1 MAESTPN
8 IWLKFAAIAHI
19 IFGVFLFALGILD
32 YVFGDVTADVKVRGE
47 MLLGVWSGILV
58 GSKLEAPEL
67 QNTGHL
73 ETILINCSTGR
84 SVI

>member
-58 GSKLEAPEL
+58 GSKLETTSEYRPP
-67 QNTGHL
+67 
-73 ETILINCSTGR
+73 
-84 SVI
+84 

>member
-8 IWLKFAAIAHI
+8 IWLKFAAVARI

-32 YVFGDVTADVKVRGE
+32 YVFGDVTADVKGRGE

-58 GSKLEAPEL
+58 GSKLEATSEYRPP
-67 QNTGHL
+67 
-73 ETILINCSTGR
+73 
-84 SVI
+84 

>member
-8 IWLKFAAIAHI
+8 IWLKFAAVARI
-19 IFGVFLFALGILD
+19 IFGVLLFALGILD

-58 GSKLEAPEL
+58 GSKLEATSEYRPP
-67 QNTGHL
+67 
-73 ETILINCSTGR
+73 
-84 SVI
+84 